1 MYLSSKAISVYSCE
15 GALSLDVFFVA
26 MEIHDGLRVYYTEL
40 THHFWN
46 ACWWEVGIWPMTVN
60 TRRKPFPFLHFWQ
73 STSFWL
79 LVKSALHSCL
89 WLILDPFVV
98 GEGRGGTECELSNPR
113 ACNGG
118 RTRPSII
125 FMHLC
130 LNLQDLIK
138 YTTVFSPN
146 VVYNV
151 AFDCK
156 PMEL

>member
-1 MYLSSKAISVYSCE
+1 MGSRELANDSKYKKE
-15 GALSLDVFFVA
+15 
-26 MEIHDGLRVYYTEL
+26 T
-40 THHFWN
+40 
-46 ACWWEVGIWPMTVN
+46 
-60 TRRKPFPFLHFWQ
+60 FPLFTFLAVC
-73 STSFWL
+73 TSFWL

-98 GEGRGGTECELSNPR
+98 GEGRGGTESELSNPR

-118 RTRPSII
+118 RTRPSIT

-138 YTTVFSPN
+138 CTAVFSPN

-151 AFDCK
+151 AFDCG
-156 PMEL
+156 PVEL